1 LNNFRNILL
10 SFFFSE
16 FSATVYFI
24 TITWIL
30 YEQTNNAVYTGVLVS
45 IGFLPGLLLN
55 LLFGVFVDRFNR
67 KKLAIIALAI
77 GVAAI
82 MILLMSSV
90 FLGFLPLLIIIVHMT
105 LQVSGSLFRPAVQ
118 ALIAEIFPKEDLPKV
133 FSKTSSFSIIGGIVG
148 ASIGGFLL
156 ALTGGHITLVIAVI
170 GYIIAIWG
178 LIVVPYYSTEL
189 EMEDKETDSILI
201 DLKNGFQYLNANRF
215 LLLLFFVMFNGQLV
229 FHTSLGFLS
238 VYTLDYLKMT
248 STTYGLLDVCFSL
261 GGVLAGIYGSLWW
274 SKTKNKFAVYALMIT
289 IIGLASIGY
298 SHFVGIS
305 FIGVFLVGIGT
316 TWIRVLMQAV
326 QQMATEKAYHGRMA
340 SYRMICNQGAVVLSG
355 PILGWIAASYGSNIV
370 YVSLMLPIGVCI
382 IFAYFL
388 SKNRL
393 FKDLTSS

>member
-1 LNNFRNILL
+1 MNNYRNILL

-16 FSATVYFI
+16 FSTTVYFI

-30 YEQTNNAVYTGVLVS
+30 YEQTNNALYTGVLVS
-45 IGFLPGLLLN
+45 FGFLPGLLLN
-55 LLFGVFVDRFNR
+55 LLFGVLVDRFNR
-67 KKLAIIALAI
+67 KKLAIIALTL

-82 MILLMSSV
+82 VTLLVSS
-90 FLGFLPLLIIIVHMT
+90 LIIGFLPIIIIVMHMT
-105 LQVSGSLFRPAVQ
+105 VQVSGSLFRPAVQ
-118 ALIAEIFPKEDLPKV
+118 ALIAEVFPKRDLPKV

-148 ASIGGFLL
+148 ASIGGSLL
-156 ALTGGHITLVIAVI
+156 ALTDGNATLVMAAI
-170 GYIIAIWG
+170 GYIIAIWS
-178 LIVVPYYSTEL
+178 LSVVPYYSSNR
-189 EMEDKETDSILI
+189 EMKDKEADSIFI

-238 VYTLDYLKMT
+238 VYTLDYLKQT
-248 STTYGLLDVCFSL
+248 STTYGILDVCFSL

-274 SKTKNKFAVYALMIT
+274 SKTKNQFAVYSLIIT
-289 IIGLASIGY
+289 MIGLGILGY
-298 SHFVGIS
+298 SHYVWIS
-305 FIGVFLVGIGT
+305 FIGVFLVGLGT

-370 YVSLMLPIGVCI
+370 YVSLMVPIGICVV
-382 IFAYFL
+382 FAYYL

-393 FKDLTSS
+393 FRGFTSS

>member
-118 ALIAEIFPKEDLPKV
+118 ALIAEIFPKKDLPKV

>member
-1 LNNFRNILL
+1 MLL

-24 TITWIL
+24 SITWIL

-45 IGFLPGLLLN
+45 LGFLPGLFLN

-77 GVAAI
+77 GVSAI
-82 MILLMSSV
+82 MTLL
-90 FLGFLPLLIIIVHMT
+90 LGSMFYGYLPILIIAVHMT
-105 LQVSGSLFRPAVQ
+105 VQISGSLFRPAVQ

-156 ALTGGHITLVIAVI
+156 ALTGGHATLIIAAI
-170 GYIIAIWG
+170 SYIIAILG
-178 LIVVPYYSTEL
+178 LSMVPYYSAKL
-189 EMEDKETDSILI
+189 EKEDKETDSILI
-201 DLKNGFQYLNANRF
+201 DLKNGFQYLNDNRF

-238 VYTLDYLKMT
+238 VYTLDYLKQT

-274 SKTKNKFAVYALMIT
+274 SKTKNKFPVYSLLIIM
-289 IIGLASIGY
+289 IGLGTLGY
-298 SHFVGIS
+298 SHYVWVS
-305 FIGVFLVGIGT
+305 FIGVFLLGLGT
-316 TWIRVLMQAV
+316 TWVRVLMQAV
-326 QQMATEKAYHGRMA
+326 QQMATEKEYHGRMA
-340 SYRMICNQGAVVLSG
+340 SFRMICNQGAVVLSG
-355 PILGWIAASYGSNIV
+355 PVLGWIAASYGSNIV
-370 YVSLMLPIGVCI
+370 YISLMIPMGICI
-382 IFAYFL
+382 LFAVYL
-388 SKNRL
+388 SKNKL
-393 FKDLTSS
+393 FKKLTYK